1 MSAPSAP
8 RPYPLPHCRY
18 YGHNQCGLVTDSHAP
33 CYLEIAGHAPD
44 ELACDLVLL
53 ATLQAIADAAE
64 SE

>member
-1 MSAPSAP
+1 
-8 RPYPLPHCRY
+8 
-18 YGHNQCGLVTDSHAP
+18 
-33 CYLEIAGHAPD
+33 LEIAGHAPD